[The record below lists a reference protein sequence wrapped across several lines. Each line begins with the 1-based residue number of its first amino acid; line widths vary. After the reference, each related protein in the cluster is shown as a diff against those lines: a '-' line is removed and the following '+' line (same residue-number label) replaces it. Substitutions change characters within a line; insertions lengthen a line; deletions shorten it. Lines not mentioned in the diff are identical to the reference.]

1 MTGGLTTYR
10 RALSPEFLTEKSP
23 MNRLEQN
30 KPDKKN
36 AQNNLALAYTSI
48 GVNKKEKAA

>member
-23 MNRLEQN
+23 INRLEQN
-30 KPDKKN
+30 KPDKKRPK
-36 AQNNLALAYTSI
+36 QSGFGRTQ
-48 GVNKKEKAA
+48 V

>member
-10 RALSPEFLTEKSP
+10 RVLSPEFLTA

-30 KPDKKN
+30 KSDKKTPKTIWFW
-36 AQNNLALAYTSI
+36 AYTSI